1 MRAIAFG
8 LVFAALMA
16 ATAALGSRGGAFS
29 TTAAVP
35 PDPSVNLIAYV
46 DLEGRISV
54 ASPDGS
60 SVARL
65 SPDMGLF
72 TWPSWSPDASR
83 IAFSGITTQGNA
95 RGPLTLFALRVGDS
109 EPSAIFANE
118 PNMGPILSGM
128 PHYTLWSPNSRW
140 LLFMASTPRGLALFI
155 DDLEDELEPQFV
167 LTNAPLYASW
177 SPDSANIMVHGG
189 VNHFI
194 VSPDEAGRVS
204 DLDIQSS
211 TYRTPAW
218 RPSGNGVGYVS
229 EDADGGEKL
238 YLDEPESGRRKV
250 IDDARGTTAFLWSPD
265 GGSLAVAHSG
275 QFSRVMGGSVYQGVR
290 LYSPD
295 GARKEAEVNENLIA
309 FFWSPDST
317 KLAYV
322 TLPQGERAL
331 RWNILDLVGGARWS
345 LVDFLPTSAQL
356 NILLF
361 FDQFAYSHSTWSPD
375 SGSIVFAGSVVGNVG
390 VSASQNLQETPRILA
405 LSVEPDSIA
414 QTIADGLM
422 ATWSPR

>member
-1 MRAIAFG
+1 MRAIAFA

-16 ATAALGSRGGAFS
+16 ATAALGSRGGALS

-35 PDPSVNLIAYV
+35 PDPSINLIAYV

-54 ASPDGS
+54 ASPDGAE
-60 SVARL
+60 VAQL
-65 SPDMGLF
+65 SPETGLF

-83 IAFSGITTQGNA
+83 IAFSGVTTQGNR

-109 EPSAIFANE
+109 ELRTIFANE

-140 LLFMASTPRGLALFI
+140 LSFMASTPRGLALFI
-155 DDLEDELEPQFV
+155 DDLEDDLEPQFV

-177 SPDSANIMVHGG
+177 SPDSEKVIVHGG
-189 VNHFI
+189 ADHFM
-194 VSPDEAGRVS
+194 VSPDEAGKVS
-204 DLDIQSS
+204 DLDIQSA

-218 RPSGNGVGYVS
+218 RPSGGVVYVS
-229 EDADGGEKL
+229 GDPDGGEKL
-238 YLDEPESGRRKV
+238 YLDEPETGLRKV
-250 IDDARGTTAFLWSPD
+250 IDDARGATAFLWSPD
-265 GGSLAVAHSG
+265 GSSLAVAHSG
-275 QFSRVMGGSVYQGVR
+275 QPSRITGGAVYQGLR

-295 GARKEAEVNENLIA
+295 GVRREAEVNENLVA

-322 TLPQGERAL
+322 TLPQRARAL
-331 RWNILDLVGGARWS
+331 RWNILDVVDGERWP
-345 LVDFLPTSAQL
+345 LVDFLPTVDQL
-356 NILLF
+356 NILQF

-375 SGSIVFAGSVVGNVG
+375 SGSIVFAGIIVGSVG
-390 VSASQNLQETPRILA
+390 VSASLNLQETQRILA
-405 LSVEPDSIA
+405 LSIEPDSIA
-414 QTIADGLM
+414 QSIADGLM